1 VEYRKMGYPNTKAL
15 LGGVE
20 GWKKAGYR
28 VL

>member
-1 VEYRKMGYPNTKAL
+1 VKYNKLGYPNAKAL
-15 LGGVE
+15 LDGVE

>member
-1 VEYRKMGYPNTKAL
+1 VEYRKLGYPNTKAL

>member
-20 GWKKAGYR
+20 GWKTAGYPI
-28 VL
+28 L

>member
-20 GWKKAGYR
+20 GWRKSGYE

>member
-15 LGGVE
+15 VGGVE
-20 GWKKAGYR
+20 GWKSAGYT

>member
-20 GWKKAGYR
+20 GWKHAGYA